1 MRTAW
6 EQVQRGQDVRG
17 DLYMSEDVASDQ
29 SQPPAPVQL
38 RCQPGRKQTTSN
50 YSDHPRDSS
59 EPQAGAE
66 CGGLRYSVL

>member
-6 EQVQRGQDVRG
+6 KQVQRGQDVRT

-29 SQPPAPVQL
+29 PQPPAPVQF
-38 RCQPGRKQTTSN
+38 RCQPERKQTTSN
-50 YSDHPRDSS
+50 YFAHPRDS

-66 CGGLRYSVL
+66 CGGSCYSVL